1 MNKTFLLLDVTRT
14 YQVTDSAF
22 ELRGDTVQE
31 DETEKMN
38 FLLCIFSFWATRRD
52 TCANVPMYVQVQVQ
66 HMDAMKEIDFGS
78 VL

>member
-1 MNKTFLLLDVTRT
+1 MNKTSLLLDVTRT

-38 FLLCIFSFWATRRD
+38 FLLCIFSFFGYEARYLREREGIYTGLGATHGRHEGD
-52 TCANVPMYVQVQVQ
+52 
-66 HMDAMKEIDFGS
+66 
-78 VL
+78 